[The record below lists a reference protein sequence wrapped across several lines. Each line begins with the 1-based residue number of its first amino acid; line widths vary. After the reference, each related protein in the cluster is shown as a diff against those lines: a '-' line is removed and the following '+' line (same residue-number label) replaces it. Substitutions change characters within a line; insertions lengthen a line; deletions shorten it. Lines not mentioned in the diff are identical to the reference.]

1 MKITIHKNKR
11 TKALKIKRNRTLIY
25 VLFISLA
32 TMSYLVWNIV
42 IGALSQVGVMEVVR
56 IISV

>member
-1 MKITIHKNKR
+1 MKV
-11 TKALKIKRNRTLIY
+11 LKIKRNRTLIY

-32 TMSYLVWNIV
+32 TMFYLVLNIV